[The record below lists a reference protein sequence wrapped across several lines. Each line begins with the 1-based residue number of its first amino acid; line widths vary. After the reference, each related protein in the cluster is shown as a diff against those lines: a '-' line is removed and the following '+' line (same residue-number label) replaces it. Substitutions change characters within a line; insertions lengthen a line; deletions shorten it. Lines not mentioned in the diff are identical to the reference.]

1 MDIRALIMGL
11 SFVLM
16 WSSAFTSAR
25 IAVAYASPLLMLSV
39 RFLISGLLAMAIAK
53 MLGQRISLT
62 RKQWLAVVLFGLLQ
76 NGVYLGANFVAMQ
89 WIEAGLAA
97 IIASLLPLLV
107 ALLSWLFLRE
117 KLPPLGVVGLLAGV
131 VGVVIIMWSRL
142 SGGADVVGVALAFIG
157 VGALGIA
164 TLLVRGA
171 VSSGNVL
178 MVVGLQMLVASAALF
193 PASLV
198 FETWR
203 VDWAWQLIAA
213 FSYTT
218 LVPGVV
224 ATLVWFLLV
233 QRVGA
238 VRASS
243 FHFLNPFLGV
253 AIAALV
259 VGESLSVQDVI
270 GVLVVTLGIMA
281 VQYSKR
287 PPRRAD
293 R

>member
-1 MDIRALIMGL
+1 MDMRALIMGL

-25 IAVAYASPLLMLSV
+25 IAVAYASPLLLLSV
-39 RFLISGLLAMAIAK
+39 RFLLSGLLAMAIAK
-53 MLGQRISLT
+53 MLGQRIALT

-76 NGVYLGANFVAMQ
+76 NGIYLGANFVAMQ

-107 ALLSWLFLRE
+107 ALLSWMFLKER
-117 KLPPLGVVGLLAGV
+117 LPALAVLGLLAGLA
-131 VGVVIIMWSRL
+131 GVLIIMWSRL
-142 SGGADVVGVALAFIG
+142 SGGADALGVALAFMG
-157 VGALGIA
+157 VGALSIA

-193 PASLV
+193 PVSLA
-198 FETWR
+198 FETWH
-203 VDWAWQLIAA
+203 VVWTWQLITA
-213 FSYTT
+213 FIYTT
-218 LVPGVV
+218 LVPGVL

-233 QRVGA
+233 NRIGA
-238 VRASS
+238 IRASS

-253 AIAALV
+253 AIAAV
-259 VGESLSVQDVI
+259 FVGETLSGQDII
-270 GVLVVTLGIMA
+270 GVLVITAGIVA
-281 VQYSKR
+281 VQLSKR
-287 PPRRAD
+287 
-293 R
+293 

>member
-25 IAVAYASPLLMLSV
+25 IAVAYMSPLLLLSV
-39 RFLISGLLAMAIAK
+39 RFLISGLIAMIIAK
-53 MLGQRISLT
+53 MLGQRIALT
-62 RKQWLAVVLFGLLQ
+62 AKQWGAVVLFGVLQ

-107 ALLSWLFLRE
+107 ALLSWAFFKER
-117 KLPPLGVVGLLAGV
+117 LPKLGVLGLFAGLAGV
-131 VGVVIIMWSRL
+131 LVIMGSRL
-142 SGGADVVGVALAFIG
+142 SGGADITGVVLAFIG
-157 VGALGIA
+157 VGALGLA

-171 VSSGNVL
+171 TASGNVL

-193 PASLV
+193 PVSLA
-198 FETWR
+198 FETWHII
-203 VDWAWQLIAA
+203 WSWQLVVA
-213 FSYTT
+213 FIYTT
-218 LVPGVV
+218 LVPGVL

-233 QRVGA
+233 QRIGA
-238 VRASS
+238 IRASS

-253 AIAALV
+253 AIAAVV
-259 VGESLSVQDVI
+259 VGESLSMQDIV
-270 GVLVVTLGIMA
+270 GVLIITVGIVA
-281 VQYSKR
+281 VQLSKR
-287 PPRRAD
+287 V
-293 R
+293 

>member
-25 IAVAYASPLLMLSV
+25 IAVAYASPLLLLSV

-53 MLGQRISLT
+53 MLGQKISLT
-62 RKQWLAVVLFGLLQ
+62 RKQWLAVALFGLLQ

-107 ALLSWLFLRE
+107 ALLSWIFLKE
-117 KLPPLGVVGLLAGV
+117 KLPAMGVFGLFAGL
-131 VGVVIIMWSRL
+131 VGVLIIMWSRI
-142 SGGADVVGVALAFIG
+142 SGGADITGVLLGFMG
-157 VGALGIA
+157 VGALSIA

-171 VSSGNVL
+171 IGSGNVL

-193 PASLV
+193 PASLA
-198 FETWR
+198 FETWHIE
-203 VDWAWQLIAA
+203 WTWQLGVA
-213 FSYTT
+213 FAYTT
-218 LVPGVV
+218 IVPGVL
-224 ATLVWFLLV
+224 ATLIWFLLV
-233 QRVGA
+233 RRIGA

-253 AIAALV
+253 AIAAVV
-259 VGESLSVQDVI
+259 VGESLSLQDVM
-270 GVLVVTLGIMA
+270 GVLVITLGIIA
-281 VQYSKR
+281 VQLSKR
-287 PPRRAD
+287 
-293 R
+293 

>member
-1 MDIRALIMGL
+1 MDIRALLMGL

-25 IAVAYASPLLMLSV
+25 IAVAYASPLLLLSV
-39 RFLISGLLAMAIAK
+39 RFLISGLLAMLIAK
-53 MLGQRISLT
+53 MLGQRIALS
-62 RKQWLAVVLFGLLQ
+62 RKQWLAVALFGLLQ

-97 IIASLLPLLV
+97 IIASALPLLV
-107 ALLSWLFLRE
+107 ALLSWVFFKE
-117 KLPPLGVVGLLAGV
+117 KLPLLGVLGLAAGLM
-131 VGVVIIMWSRL
+131 GVLIIMGSRL
-142 SGGADVVGVALAFIG
+142 SGGADLTGVLLALVG
-157 VGALGIA
+157 VGALSLA

-171 VSSGNVL
+171 VGAGNVL

-193 PASLV
+193 PASV
-198 FETWR
+198 AFETWH
-203 VDWAWQLIAA
+203 VEWTWQLAVA
-213 FSYTT
+213 FTYTT
-218 LVPGVV
+218 LVPGVL

-233 QRVGA
+233 RRIGA

-259 VGESLSVQDVI
+259 VGESLSLQDVV
-270 GVLVVTLGIMA
+270 GVLVITLGIVA

-287 PPRRAD
+287 
-293 R
+293 

>member
-1 MDIRALIMGL
+1 MDMRALIMGL

-25 IAVAYASPLLMLSV
+25 IAVAYVSPLLLLSV

-53 MLGQRISLT
+53 LLGQRIALT

-107 ALLSWLFLRE
+107 ALLSWLFLKER
-117 KLPPLGVVGLLAGV
+117 LPALGVLGLFAGLAGV
-131 VGVVIIMWSRL
+131 LIIMWSRL
-142 SGGADVVGVALAFIG
+142 SGGADATGVALAFMG
-157 VGALGIA
+157 VVALSIA

-171 VSSGNVL
+171 AASGNVL

-193 PASLV
+193 PVSLA
-198 FETWR
+198 FETWH
-203 VDWAWQLIAA
+203 VAWTWQLITA
-213 FSYTT
+213 FTYTT
-218 LVPGVV
+218 LVPGVL

-233 QRVGA
+233 NRIGA
-238 VRASS
+238 IRASS

-253 AIAALV
+253 AIAAFF
-259 VGESLSVQDVI
+259 VGESLSLQDIVGVMVI
-270 GVLVVTLGIMA
+270 TLGIVA
-281 VQYSKR
+281 VQLSKR
-287 PPRRAD
+287 
-293 R
+293 

>member
-1 MDIRALIMGL
+1 MDIRALLMGL

-25 IAVAYASPLLMLSV
+25 IAVAYASPLLLLSV
-39 RFLISGLLAMAIAK
+39 RFLISGLLAMLIAK
-53 MLGQRISLT
+53 MLGQRIALS
-62 RKQWLAVVLFGLLQ
+62 RKQWLAVALFGLLQ

-97 IIASLLPLLV
+97 IIASVLPLLV
-107 ALLSWLFLRE
+107 ALLSWVFFKE
-117 KLPPLGVVGLLAGV
+117 KLPLLGVLGLAAGL
-131 VGVVIIMWSRL
+131 VGVLIIMGSRL
-142 SGGADVVGVALAFIG
+142 SGGADLTGVLLALVG
-157 VGALGIA
+157 VGALSLA

-171 VSSGNVL
+171 VGAGNVL

-193 PASLV
+193 PASV
-198 FETWR
+198 AFETWH
-203 VDWAWQLIAA
+203 VEWTWQLAVA
-213 FSYTT
+213 FTYTT
-218 LVPGVV
+218 LVPGVL

-233 QRVGA
+233 RRIGA

-259 VGESLSVQDVI
+259 VGESLSLQDVV
-270 GVLVVTLGIMA
+270 GVLVITLGIVA

-287 PPRRAD
+287 
-293 R
+293 

>member
-1 MDIRALIMGL
+1 MDIRALLMGL

-25 IAVAYASPLLMLSV
+25 IAVAYASPLLLLSV
-39 RFLISGLLAMAIAK
+39 RFLISGLLAMLIAR

-62 RKQWLAVVLFGLLQ
+62 RKQWMAVVLFGLLQ
-76 NGVYLGANFVAMQ
+76 NGVYLGSNFVAMQ

-107 ALLSWLFLRE
+107 ALLSWIVFKE
-117 KLPPLGVVGLLAGV
+117 KLPLLGIAGLVAGL
-131 VGVVIIMWSRL
+131 VGVLIIMGSRL
-142 SGGADVVGVALAFIG
+142 SGGADLTGVALAFLG
-157 VGALGIA
+157 VGALSLA

-193 PASLV
+193 PASLA
-198 FETWR
+198 FETWQ
-203 VDWAWQLIAA
+203 VDWTWQLITA
-213 FSYTT
+213 FIYTT
-218 LVPGVV
+218 LVPGVL
-224 ATLVWFLLV
+224 ATLIWFLLV
-233 QRVGA
+233 RRIGA
-238 VRASS
+238 IRASS

-259 VGESLSVQDVI
+259 LDESLTFRDALGVI
-270 GVLVVTLGIMA
+270 VITVGIIA
-281 VQYSKR
+281 VQLTKKQN
-287 PPRRAD
+287 
-293 R
+293 